1 MASITDPYE
10 LIPEQIVRYW
20 KEKYGPYLM
29 CYQTEELLVFVENG
43 RLDCFHPSGDRL
55 AKHDKRSGKTV
66 YIWNNNTNEPLTE
79 EQYMCK
85 LSDI

>member
-1 MASITDPYE
+1 MSYNRDPYE

-20 KEKYGPYLM
+20 KEKYGAYLM
-29 CYQTEELLVFVENG
+29 SYQTEELIVFVENG
-43 RLDCFHPSGDRL
+43 TLDSFHPSGDRL

-66 YIWNNNTNEPLTE
+66 YIWNNNINEPLTE